1 MPDPDEGADPGDVS
15 RRRGVQAAV
24 HSDHARRSVD
34 IALTRNG
41 SPVRW
46 QVFAKDGADLP
57 ESLRL
62 VGDAAIRT
70 NTGETF
76 VFLWTATEPGEATLS
91 VRYER
96 FLEVAEIVL
105 RQTLFLC

>member
-1 MPDPDEGADPGDVS
+1 MDETDQLAQGMVGPTVVLDPATFRVGEEY
-15 RRRGVQAAV
+15 RLRFMQITRGV
-24 HSDHARRSVD
+24 SVD
-34 IALTRNG
+34 IALTKN
-41 SPVRW
+41 
-46 QVFAKDGADLP
+46 GADLP

-76 VFLWTATEPGEATLS
+76 DFLWTPTEPGEATLR